1 MDRIVRKFLL
11 VAILGLAVPALAPP
25 RALAAGEALRTDV
38 TIPRP
43 IVRPVMKWLKEN
55 WQMLYIAFDELM
67 DDLNGCGCGDPPPPP
82 PPLEPLDPY
91 PALEP
96 ALESN

>member
-1 MDRIVRKFLL
+1 MLLL
-11 VAILGLAVPALAPP
+11 VAVLGLAVPALAPP
-25 RALAAGEALRTDV
+25 RALAAGATTQVDV

-67 DDLNGCGCGDPPPPP
+67 DDLSGCGCGDPPPPP
-82 PPLEPLDPY
+82 DPY
-91 PALEP
+91 PAP
-96 ALESN
+96 DPQPESN